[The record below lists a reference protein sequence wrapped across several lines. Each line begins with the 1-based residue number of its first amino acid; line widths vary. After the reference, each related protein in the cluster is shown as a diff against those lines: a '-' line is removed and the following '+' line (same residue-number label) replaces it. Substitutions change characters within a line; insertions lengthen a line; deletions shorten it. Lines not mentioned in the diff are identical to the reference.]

1 MKRLTDLIGSVFGY
15 DNVGVA
21 GELFFRLFVQKLR
34 AACEIAPKLHARQF
48 PVQLRCF
55 SGARCQMDTQLLAG
69 LLIFRIALHPQIH
82 LVFHHPRRKR
92 RRDADALLD
101 LRFLAQN
108 VGVLDIEK
116 HRNFHARRR
125 VKLVD
130 HQISHP
136 CRRFPVDAVHRVFF
150 PVIADT

>member
-82 LVFHHPRRKR
+82 LVFLPSAPQAK
-92 RRDADALLD
+92 
-101 LRFLAQN
+101 
-108 VGVLDIEK
+108 
-116 HRNFHARRR
+116 
-125 VKLVD
+125 
-130 HQISHP
+130 
-136 CRRFPVDAVHRVFF
+136 
-150 PVIADT
+150 T